1 MVKRGEEFFGDASER
16 VMSLEEEVV
25 AGFRSRFSE
34 KRSVRG
40 VFDESARAA
49 AMISVC
55 PHRSWPNQ
63 PPQRN
68 ERDSPLSVLLRPS
81 LPLVAEL

>member
-1 MVKRGEEFFGDASER
+1 MAIRAEDFVFGASER
-16 VMSLEEEVV
+16 VMSLEEKLV
-25 AGFRSRFSE
+25 AGRRSRFSE
-34 KRSVRG
+34 KRSLRG

-49 AMISVC
+49 AMILIC
-55 PHRSWPNQ
+55 QHRSWPNQ

-68 ERDSPLSVLLRPS
+68 ERDLPLSVLLRPF